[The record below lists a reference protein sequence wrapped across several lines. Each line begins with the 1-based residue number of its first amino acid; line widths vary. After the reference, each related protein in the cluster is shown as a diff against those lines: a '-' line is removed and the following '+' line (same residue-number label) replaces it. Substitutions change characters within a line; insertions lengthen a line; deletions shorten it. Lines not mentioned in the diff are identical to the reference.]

1 MRACEDRLFRAG
13 RRCPVKVPVCPVIAA
28 VLAILAVALLAA
40 PQLLPS
46 SQAIPPDPDLLYQVS
61 PIDALMRGA
70 YDGVIPVGELMR
82 HGDFGLGTFEGLDG
96 EMVVLDGICY
106 RAGVDGVAHPVEGG
120 VMVPLAAVTTFERE
134 RVVPGI
140 SGKNITQVTAALDAA
155 LPSKNLFAA
164 IRIDGTFPAVKARSE
179 PRQEKPY
186 QPLPEVLA
194 TQQAVFLWHNVT
206 GTVVGFYTPPFAKG
220 IGVTGYHL
228 HFLSADR
235 MTGGHILDLEVDDT
249 PVVLDITPRFTVV
262 LPESGDF
269 TGMDLSG
276 DLSKELAEVEQ

>member
-1 MRACEDRLFRAG
+1 
-13 RRCPVKVPVCPVIAA
+13 
-28 VLAILAVALLAA
+28 
-40 PQLLPS
+40 
-46 SQAIPPDPDLLYQVS
+46 
-61 PIDALMRGA
+61 
-70 YDGVIPVGELMR
+70 MR

-106 RAGVDGVAHPVEGG
+106 RVGVDGVAHPVDGG
-120 VMVPLAAVTTFERE
+120 VLVPLAEVTTLERE

-155 LPSKNLFAA
+155 LPSKNLFFA
-164 IRIDGTFPAVKARSE
+164 IRIDGTFPVVKARSV
-179 PRQEKPY
+179 PRQDKPY
-186 QPLPEVLA
+186 PPLAEAV
-194 TQQAVFLWHNVT
+194 THQAVFLWYNVT

-228 HFLSADR
+228 HFLNADR
-235 MTGGHILDLEVDDT
+235 MTGGHVLDLEVEDT
-249 PVVLDITPRFTVV
+249 PVVLDITPRFTMV

-276 DLSKELAEVEQ
+276 DLSQELARVEQ